1 MNSALTALIDN
12 AKFNRFHLRTL
23 LLCALIIIFDGYDL
37 VVYGVVLPVLMQ
49 EWGLTPVQAGALG
62 RSNSPAAHGHV
73 HLHLHLHL
81 HLHVHVQVRV
91 HACTC
96 MAMAMR

>member
-37 VVYGVVLPVLMQ
+37 ISALHSFMSVVDIKYAKVLPPLKLLSTENQ
-49 EWGLTPVQAGALG
+49 QKLLNQLKKLNFTPNRNNV
-62 RSNSPAAHGHV
+62 V
-73 HLHLHLHL
+73 
-81 HLHVHVQVRV
+81 
-91 HACTC
+91 
-96 MAMAMR
+96 